1 MSKYNY
7 RSPVNMIVAV
17 DAIAFSLLYLYK
29 IPFDPYL
36 LLVGGLLIAFI
47 YVINLILV
55 KADLGDIYLFSIVA
69 MLTSLGV
76 IMLYRLDPYYGF
88 KQIVWFGVGSLLF
101 FITYFVYRKWNIWE
115 KLIYVYPAVSF
126 ALFLLTLTIGTTIK
140 GANNW
145 IQIGG
150 HTFQPSEIIKLLF
163 IFFLAAY
170 YANPEKLTL
179 RIKGIELKNKYVCGA
194 IVYAH
199 MGFLVLQK
207 EFGITLL
214 LFLIYFAFLY
224 VFEEQRSFLLLN
236 LALAAV
242 GGALS
247 ILLVHHVQI
256 RVETWL
262 NPWNDISGAG
272 YQITQSLFAIGSGGF
287 FGTGLGL
294 GRPDFIPEVHTDFI
308 FSVICEEMGIFGG
321 IAVVL
326 LYFLLAYRG
335 IKMTLAI
342 QNMFQKCVAL
352 GLTVMFGFQT
362 FIIIGGVIKLIPLTG
377 ITLPFIS
384 YGGSSLTI
392 SFIALGI
399 LQAISKKSTEVE
411 EEKVY
416 EAE

>member
-7 RSPVNMIVAV
+7 RSPVNMVVAV
-17 DAIAFSLLYLYK
+17 DAIAFSLLYIYK
-29 IPFDPYL
+29 IPFDSYL

-47 YVINLILV
+47 YAINLILV
-55 KADLGDIYLFSIVA
+55 KADMGDIYLFSIVA

-76 IMLYRLDPYYGF
+76 IMLYRLDSYYGF

-101 FITYFVYRKWNIWE
+101 FIAYFVYRKLNIWE
-115 KLIYVYPAVSF
+115 KLIYVYPVVSF

-170 YANPEKLTL
+170 YANTEKLTL
-179 RIKGIELKNKYVCGA
+179 KIKGIEIKSKYVCGA

-242 GGALS
+242 GGACS
-247 ILLVHHVQI
+247 FLLVHHVQVRI
-256 RVETWL
+256 ETWL
-262 NPWNDISGAG
+262 NPWSDISGAG

-399 LQAISKKSTEVE
+399 LQAISKKSAEAE

>member
-1 MSKYNY
+1 MSKYNF
-7 RSPVNMIVAV
+7 RSPVNMIAAV
-17 DAIAFSLLYLYK
+17 NLIAFSLLYIYK
-29 IPFDPYL
+29 SSFDSYL
-36 LLVGGLLIAFI
+36 LLVGGLLITLI
-47 YVINLILV
+47 YIINFILV
-55 KADLGDIYLFSIVA
+55 KANLGDIYLFSIVA
-69 MLTSLGV
+69 MLASLGV
-76 IMLYRLDPYYGF
+76 IMLYRLDPTYGF
-88 KQIVWFGVGSLLF
+88 KQIVWFGIGSVLF
-101 FITYFVYRKWNIWE
+101 FITYFVYYKWNIWE
-115 KLIYVYPAVSF
+115 KLVYVYPIVSF
-126 ALFLLTLTIGTTIK
+126 VLFTLTLTIGTTIK
-140 GANNW
+140 GATNW

-150 HTFQPSEIIKLLF
+150 HTFQPSELIKVLF

-170 YANPEKLTL
+170 YAKPEKLNL
-179 RIKGIELKNKYVCGA
+179 KILGKELKSKYICGA

-207 EFGITLL
+207 EFGVTLL

-224 VFEEQRSFLLLN
+224 IFEEKKGFLLLN
-236 LALAAV
+236 LVFA
-242 GGALS
+242 GFGAFFS
-247 ILLVHHVQI
+247 FYLVHHLQI

-262 NPWNDISGAG
+262 NPWTDISGAG

-287 FGTGLGL
+287 FGRGLGL

-308 FSVICEEMGIFGG
+308 FSAICEEMGIFGG

-326 LYFLLAYRG
+326 LYFILSYRG

-342 QNMFQKCVAL
+342 KDLFQKCVAL

-399 LQAISKKSTEVE
+399 LQAISKKSTEGE
-411 EEKVY
+411 GEKLY
-416 EAE
+416 EAK